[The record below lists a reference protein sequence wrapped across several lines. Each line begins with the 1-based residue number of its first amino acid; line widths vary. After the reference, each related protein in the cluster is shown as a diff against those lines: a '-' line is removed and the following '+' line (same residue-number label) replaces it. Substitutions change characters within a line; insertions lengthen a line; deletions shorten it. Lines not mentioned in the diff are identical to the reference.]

1 MSSIGTGY
9 DLSASQ
15 FSPEGKVFQIEY
27 AYKAVENSGTAVALK
42 GKDGVV
48 FAVENIVLSKLY
60 EPGCV
65 KRTFSI
71 DEHIGMVVAGLQSDT
86 KALVEIA
93 RDECKSYRENFGSP
107 IPVKSLCERISM
119 HMHAYTLY
127 SAIRPFG
134 VSILLGSYEKD
145 GAHLYVIEPSGM
157 YYVSLAAAP
166 NVQVPGSLLRNA
178 FGRSCARI
186 RPSDSEIIL
195 SLNAFKAYEGCA
207 IGKARQNAKTELE
220 QIKLG
225 DMDIQQLIKEAAKV
239 IYTVHDEI
247 KDKNFELDLSWVGSK
262 TDNRHQVVPPE
273 VHKEAE
279 DYAKRSLE
287 ESGDLDEEIGML

>member
-27 AYKAVENSGTAVALK
+27 AYKAVDNSGTAVALK

-60 EPGCV
+60 EAGCT
-65 KRTFSI
+65 KRIYNI
-71 DEHIGMVVAGLQSDT
+71 DTHIGMVVAGLQSDA

-93 RDECKSYRENFGSP
+93 RDECSSYRENFGSA
-107 IPVKSLCERISM
+107 IPLKALVERVSM

-134 VSILLGSYEKD
+134 VSLLLGSYEQD
-145 GAHLYVIEPSGM
+145 GPHLYVVEPSGIS
-157 YYVSLAAAP
+157 Y
-166 NVQVPGSLLRNA
+166 
-178 FGRSCARI
+178 
-186 RPSDSEIIL
+186 
-195 SLNAFKAYEGCA
+195 AYEGCA
-207 IGKARQNAKTELE
+207 IGKAKQNAKTELE
-220 QIKLG
+220 QLKLK
-225 DMDIQQLIKEAAKV
+225 DMTIQELIKEAAKI

-247 KDKNFELDLSWVGSK
+247 KDKSFELNLSWIGAP
-262 TDNRHQVVPPE
+262 TNAQHELVPQD
-273 VHKEAE
+273 VFTQAE
-279 DYAKRSLE
+279 EYAKKALE
-287 ESGDLDEEIGML
+287 EADDLDEEME

>member
-93 RDECKSYRENFGSP
+93 RNECTNYRENFGSP

-134 VSILLGSYEKD
+134 VSILLGSYERD
-145 GAHLYVIEPSGM
+145 GPHLYVIEPSGM
-157 YYVSLAAAP
+157 YYGQM
-166 NVQVPGSLLRNA
+166 QVVGPL
-178 FGRSCARI
+178 
-186 RPSDSEIIL
+186 IL
-195 SLNAFKAYEGCA
+195 TVFSSIGFQAYEGCA

-225 DMDIQQLIKEAAKV
+225 DMNIQQLIKEAAKV

-247 KDKNFELDLSWVGSK
+247 KDKNFELDLSWVGAK
-262 TDNRHQVVPPE
+262 TDSRHQVVPSE
-273 VHKEAE
+273 VHQEAE

>member
-1 MSSIGTGY
+1 MNVQVTERTL
-9 DLSASQ
+9 DHPFLS
-15 FSPEGKVFQIEY
+15 
-27 AYKAVENSGTAVALK
+27 
-42 GKDGVV
+42 
-48 FAVENIVLSKLY
+48 
-60 EPGCV
+60 
-65 KRTFSI
+65 
-71 DEHIGMVVAGLQSDT
+71 
-86 KALVEIA
+86 
-93 RDECKSYRENFGSP
+93 
-107 IPVKSLCERISM
+107 
-119 HMHAYTLY
+119 

-157 YYVSLAAAP
+157 YY
-166 NVQVPGSLLRNA
+166 
-178 FGRSCARI
+178 
-186 RPSDSEIIL
+186 
-195 SLNAFKAYEGCA
+195 AYEGCA

-225 DMDIQQLIKEAAKV
+225 DMNIQQLIKEAAKV

-247 KDKNFELDLSWVGSK
+247 KDKNFELDLSWVGAK
-262 TDNRHQVVPPE
+262 TENRHQVVPPE